1 MSIVGIIAEFN
12 PFHNGHK
19 YIIEQ
24 AKELTG
30 ATSVVIIMSGNYV
43 QRGTPAICDKYTRTR
58 MAIESGCD
66 VVIELPVVYSCGSAK
81 YFAEGAVNL
90 LNSLGCID
98 FIAFGSE
105 HADIDYLSKI
115 SNILYSEP
123 DYFKERL
130 NHYLKNGFSYPYSR
144 ENALYDYLLSTDN
157 DHNED
162 SFRNIMSSPNCILA
176 IEYMCALKK
185 FNSNIKPIPIPRIAA
200 SYHQLSI
207 QDDIC
212 SATALR
218 HIMDNFDNIE
228 NYRNTMPHSVF
239 QIIRNEYKQSLPI
252 YEDDF
257 SSVLGYS
264 IIKNYDNLQD
274 YYDFSL
280 TFANRV
286 RNLSDNFSSFTSFS
300 SELTT
305 KNTTGTY
312 VNRCL
317 LHLLLGIR
325 NSFVKRIMSEGYNFY
340 IRVLGFNK
348 NNNEILSKL
357 KTHSTIP
364 VITKISDSYDSLS
377 ITGKQLLD
385 INISADKLYRYIQNV
400 KFGSKIKNEHQQG
413 LYIKRDGI

>member
-12 PFHNGHK
+12 PFHNGHR

-24 AKELTG
+24 AKKITG
-30 ATSVVIIMSGNYV
+30 ANSVVVVMSGNYV
-43 QRGTPAICDKYTRTR
+43 QRGTPAICDKFTRTK

-98 FIAFGSE
+98 YIAFGSE
-105 HADIDYLSKI
+105 YSDSDFLSHIADILSK
-115 SNILYSEP
+115 EP

-144 ENALYDYLLSTDN
+144 ENALYDYFLSIDN
-157 DHNED
+157 EYNED
-162 SFRNIMSSPNCILA
+162 AFRNIMSSPNCILA
-176 IEYMCALKK
+176 IEYICAIKK
-185 FNSNIKPIPIPRIAA
+185 FASKIKPVPITRVSA
-200 SYHQLSI
+200 SYHQLAI

-218 HIMDNFDNIE
+218 NIMNSFENISQA
-228 NYRNTMPHSVF
+228 RNTIPNCVYT
-239 QIIRNEYKQSLPI
+239 ILKNEYDKSLPI

-257 SSVLGYS
+257 SSVLGYA
-264 IIKNYDNLQD
+264 IINNKEELQD

-286 RNLSDNFSSFTSFS
+286 RNLSDDFSSFTDFVSD
-300 SELTT
+300 LTT
-305 KNTTGTY
+305 KNVTGTY

-317 LHLLLGIR
+317 THLILGIKT
-325 NSFVKRIMSEGYNFY
+325 SFVKRVMSEGFNFY
-340 IRVLGFNK
+340 IRILGFNK
-348 NNNEILSKL
+348 NNSEVLNNI
-357 KTHSTIP
+357 KTKSTLP
-364 VITKISDSYDSLS
+364 VITKISDSYEQLP

-385 INISADKLYRYIQNV
+385 INMKADEIYRYVQNI
-400 KFGSKIKNEHQQG
+400 KFKNNIPNEYKQG
-413 LYIKRDGI
+413 IYIKRN